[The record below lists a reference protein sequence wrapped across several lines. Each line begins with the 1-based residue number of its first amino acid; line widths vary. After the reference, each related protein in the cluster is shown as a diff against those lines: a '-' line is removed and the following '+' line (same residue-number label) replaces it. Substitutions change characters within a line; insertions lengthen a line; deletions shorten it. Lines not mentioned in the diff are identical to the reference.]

1 MSTEQPAERPTLVPQ
16 YELSEIAKS
25 LPEGAVVL
33 GGVKLSD
40 EAATQAPD
48 QVAARVSGPCVLV
61 FSAADD
67 HTIHRSEI
75 CGSGTH
81 YEIISD
87 TVVGH
92 W

>member
-1 MSTEQPAERPTLVPQ
+1 MSTEQPVERPTLVSQ
-16 YELSEIAKS
+16 DELSEIAKF
-25 LPEGAVVL
+25 LPENAVVV
-33 GGVKLSD
+33 GGVTLSD
-40 EAATQAPD
+40 EATTQVPD

-87 TVVGH
+87 VVVGH